1 MRNAYTR
8 LGRLEYS
15 RSTGKHETRIRVHLE
30 RFIGDG
36 TETDVKTAHLL
47 SLFGDDQEIGAI
59 SAAVH
64 EKHSFEVVF
73 PDESRKTVNLGA
85 DASCYRG
92 SIHLK
97 GRTTR
102 SLRHLVAVSSTLRGN
117 GGGGSVILF
126 NLDNESRELAWTTIV
141 SLLGIPADPRWGS
154 PILEALYKDQ
164 KMRKLEG
171 LNCTPYQVTCNKADL
186 MKRLGKMLKTHDLP
200 FPARNGPVLWPGYSM
215 HGLLSQISS
224 SQTSQAPT
232 AEEAA

>member
-1 MRNAYTR
+1 MRNAHTR

-36 TETDVKTAHLL
+36 AEAHLKTAHLL
-47 SLFGDDQEIGAI
+47 SVFGNDQEIGAI

-73 PDESRKTVNLGA
+73 PDESRRTVNLGA

-97 GRTTR
+97 CPTTR

-126 NLDNESRELAWTTIV
+126 NLDSGSRDLAWTTMV
-141 SLLGIPADPRWGS
+141 SLLGVPADPRWGG
-154 PILEALYKDQ
+154 PIVEGLYKDQ

-171 LNCTPYQVTCNKADL
+171 LNCTPYEVTCNKVDL
-186 MKRLGKMLKTHDLP
+186 MKRLGKMLKTRDLP
-200 FPARNGPVLWPGYSM
+200 FPEKNGPVLWPEYSM
-215 HGLLSQISS
+215 HGLLSQLS
-224 SQTSQAPT
+224 APQIT
-232 AEEAA
+232 TEEAA